1 MCRNIKTLFNFEP
14 PANEDEIEAASL
26 QFVRKLSGFN
36 KPSRANEAAFE
47 RAVEEVARIARD
59 LLDSLV
65 TTAAP
70 RDREVEAARA
80 RARAVKR
87 FGRSRDPAVV
97 RVSAGGN
104 TT

>member
-14 PANEDEIEAASL
+14 PVNEDEIAAASR
-26 QFVRKLSGFN
+26 QFVRKLSGFT
-36 KPSRANEAAFE
+36 KPSKANEAAFE
-47 RAVEEVARIARD
+47 RAVEEVARISRD

-65 TTAAP
+65 TTAPP

-87 FGRSRDPAVV
+87 FGRSA
-97 RVSAGGN
+97 A
-104 TT
+104 